1 MKNVVWLLL
10 LVSMLFVAPI
20 VEGEERP
27 TTPLIKDLQV
37 VMVRRELLTIFHGGC
52 PHLFLCRHLSHFL
65 HLQR

>member
-10 LVSMLFVAPI
+10 LVSMLLVASI

-27 TTPLIKDLQV
+27 STPPYQGPPGGYGS
-37 VMVRRELLTIFHGGC
+37 RELLTIFHGGC
-52 PHLFLCRHLSHFL
+52 PHLSLYHHLSHLL